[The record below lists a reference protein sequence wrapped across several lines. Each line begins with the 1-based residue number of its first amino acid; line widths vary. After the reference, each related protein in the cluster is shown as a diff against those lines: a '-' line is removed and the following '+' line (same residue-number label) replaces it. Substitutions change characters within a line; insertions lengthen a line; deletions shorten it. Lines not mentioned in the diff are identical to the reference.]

1 MKSFFKKSLA
11 VIMVITMMFSCV
23 PLLSGS
29 FSFTAS
35 AAETE
40 GYYTY
45 VISENQAIIADC
57 DSSVSGD
64 IIIPSTLG
72 GYPVTGIASSA
83 FKKCVGITG
92 VVIPDSVIYID
103 KYAFST
109 CESLEEVSIP
119 GSVES
124 IGKDAFYR
132 CYNLKEIV
140 VDEENEYYSSDEY
153 GVLFNKEKTEL
164 IAYPASNEAEHYVI
178 PDSVAVIAEG
188 AFRYAKNLAGVTIP
202 DGIVTLETY
211 VFRECT
217 SLKSVTIPDSVT
229 EIKKY
234 AFYKCTT
241 LSEVEIGNNVVTIG
255 EAAFTFCPIDILVIP
270 DSVKTIGDSA
280 FNDVNEFYIGKNV
293 EKYGGMP
300 KKAKAIVDSENQ
312 YYYSDEY
319 GALYNN
325 EKTLLLHFPSS
336 CELDEYD
343 IPYGVETIGKGA
355 FRNSQLKTINIPSS
369 VKFIGDSAFWDCDNL
384 THIIFPEG
392 VTELGNTVLFGCYA
406 IEYIHLP
413 KSLTKIGHNFETG
426 CGVFKFCTVSDD
438 CYAKTYVEEN
448 FGANLGFW
456 YTKCDGHGLPED
468 DHIHDDNT
476 GDDNTGDDN
485 INDDNTNGDNTGDDN
500 TNDDIGNGNTND
512 DDINDDINNGNTD
525 DNVNDNTGNNDNDN
539 DNVVDDMPPINVL
552 ITPANITSVNYGD
565 TLVLS
570 AEAIGVT
577 DDIKINWI
585 VEGTG
590 FTTRVSDNGKEC
602 YITSTADGSVTITVQ
617 LVDSDGEVITDA
629 EGNSISDKV
638 TVSSN
643 AGFFQK
649 LISFFKSIFGIFF
662 VVDRIIR

>member
-11 VIMVITMMFSCV
+11 VITVIALMLSCA
-23 PLLSGS
+23 PLLSDS
-29 FSFTAS
+29 FGFTAS
-35 AAETE
+35 AAEKE

-57 DSSVSGD
+57 DSSISGD

-72 GYPVTGIASSA
+72 GYPVTGIGTKA

-132 CYNLKEIV
+132 CYNLKEII

-178 PDSVAVIAEG
+178 PDSVAVIVEG
-188 AFRYAKNLAGVTIP
+188 AFRYAKNLVGVTIP

-319 GALYNN
+319 GALYNK

-476 GDDNTGDDN
+476 GDDNINDDNINDGNTGDDN
-485 INDDNTNGDNTGDDN
+485 INDDNINDDNTGDDN
-500 TNDDIGNGNTND
+500 
-512 DDINDDINNGNTD
+512 INDDINNGNTD
-525 DNVNDNTGNNDNDN
+525 DNNENNNNGNTNEDNGVDN
-539 DNVVDDMPPINVL
+539 MLPLNVL

-590 FTTRVSDNGKEC
+590 FTTRVSDDGKEC
-602 YITSTADGSVTITVQ
+602 YITSTADGSVTVTVQ

-638 TVSSN
+638 TVRSN